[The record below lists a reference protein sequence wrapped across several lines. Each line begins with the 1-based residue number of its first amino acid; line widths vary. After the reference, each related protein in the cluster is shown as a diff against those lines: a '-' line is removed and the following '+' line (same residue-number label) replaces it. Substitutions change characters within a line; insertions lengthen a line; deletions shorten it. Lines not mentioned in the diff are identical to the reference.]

1 MIAEEKVFEKLRKVL
16 IADATINGYVEGR
29 VYLSHPATIKEPK
42 YPAISLFLVQ
52 STPDVSVITQAAMEI
67 QIDVWLDG
75 NRQTGEDILIVK
87 RRLRELLHRQDLSD
101 TDLDLKVMQ
110 SLGGITGPMMYENDT
125 DLLHL
130 PARYNITA
138 I

>member
-16 IADATINGYVEGR
+16 IADATINGYVQGR
-29 VYLSHPATIKEPK
+29 VYLSHPSSIKEPQ

-75 NRQTGEDILIVK
+75 NRQTGEDILIIK

-110 SLGGITGPMMYENDT
+110 SLGGITGPMMYEDDT